1 MRPVLS
7 SDGKWLVYATRY
19 DAETGLRL
27 RDLASGDEKWLV
39 YPVTRD
45 DQESRFTRDL
55 YPGYSFTPDNQAI
68 IVSYGGKV
76 HRVALPSRQGTELSF
91 SAQMEQP
98 PRALGPPAVP
108 G

>member
-27 RDLASGDEKWLV
+27 RNLQTGDEQWLG

-45 DQESRFTRDL
+45 DEESRFTRDL
-55 YPGYSFTPDNQAI
+55 YPGFSFTPDNQAI
-68 IVSYGGKV
+68 IVSYGGKI
-76 HRVALPSRQGTELSF
+76 HRVALPPGPGAEISF
-91 SAQMEQP
+91 TP
-98 PRALGPPAVP
+98 KVHLPLGSPVP
-108 G
+108 VAYC